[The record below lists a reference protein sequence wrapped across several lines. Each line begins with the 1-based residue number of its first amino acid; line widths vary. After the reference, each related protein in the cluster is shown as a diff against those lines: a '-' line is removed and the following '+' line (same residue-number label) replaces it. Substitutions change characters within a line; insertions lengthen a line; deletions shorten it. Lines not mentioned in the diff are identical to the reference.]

1 MTTWVVLQN
10 QLVTLAQLSSF
21 VHHLEEAFTTFYNTQ
36 KSQFP
41 NRILFVP
48 LVFRGQNGEGV
59 VDPGMVIFSYL
70 KYVLQLSLSEPNFG
84 TISRDGQYFDLFMR
98 LFSWTKEHSQNGKKN
113 RIARLI
119 KILCEL
125 TNIVAVYKI
134 YVSSVFQTEDEMRK
148 TARDRHIKFHSST
161 IEKAFSKDQ
170 SKINMWVNLL
180 NQELQI
186 YLPRLIPSP
195 ALHRRLD
202 LARQD
207 TFVALASISIC
218 NRAAWFDFKQ
228 SCVGDIILPNM
239 KKKLVPTLFS
249 HFSHDIEVVIVIF
262 LVNFSKQFQTR
273 SLVEFIV

>member
-1 MTTWVVLQN
+1 MATWVVLQN

-21 VHHLEEAFTTFYNTQ
+21 VHHLEGAFTTFYNTQ

-41 NRILFVP
+41 NRVLSVP
-48 LVFRGQNGEGV
+48 RAFHGQNGEGV

-84 TISRDGQYFDLFMR
+84 RISRNAPYYDLFMS
-98 LFSWTKEHSQNGKKN
+98 LFTWTKEHSQDGKKN
-113 RIARLI
+113 RVARLI
-119 KILCEL
+119 RILCEL
-125 TNIVAVYKI
+125 TFIVVGYKM
-134 YVSSVFQTEDEMRK
+134 YVASVFQTEEEMRK
-148 TARDRHIKFHSST
+148 SARDRHQKFHSST
-161 IEKAFSKDQ
+161 IEKCFSKDQ
-170 SKINMWVNLL
+170 SKINIWVNLL
-180 NQELQI
+180 NQELQT

-207 TFVALASISIC
+207 TFVALSSISIC

-228 SCVGDIILPNM
+228 SWVGDMVVPDM

-249 HFSHDIEVVIVIF
+249 HFSHDIEVVMVIF

-273 SLVEFIV
+273 PLVEFIV